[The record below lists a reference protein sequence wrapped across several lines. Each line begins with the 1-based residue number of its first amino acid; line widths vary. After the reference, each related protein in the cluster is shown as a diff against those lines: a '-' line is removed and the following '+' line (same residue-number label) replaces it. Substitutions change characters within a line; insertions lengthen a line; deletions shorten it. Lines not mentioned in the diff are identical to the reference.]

1 MNRALTAAAVLIAL
15 ASAGVA
21 DAQTRTPQP
30 RPAPPICDPL
40 NLIPG
45 CQPSAEEKD
54 PFANITQDLLNKI
67 LADVTYAKA
76 LAKASNNQVT
86 LACWSAW
93 VDLVTAQ
100 TKPVTDDAGNALS
113 QPDPHFFTTAE
124 RASEF
129 INQLQPNSSLNIGC
143 GAALN
148 QSKMAIGQMVGAVLS
163 GGALGLFKVPG
174 L

>member
-1 MNRALTAAAVLIAL
+1 MIRASLLALAVLALLPAAVGAQIPKKLPLPIKL
-15 ASAGVA
+15 PSAPQ
-21 DAQTRTPQP
+21 AQ
-30 RPAPPICDPL
+30 PAP
-40 NLIPG
+40 NN
-45 CQPSAEEKD
+45 
-54 PFANITQDLLNKI
+54 PFENISQDLLAKI

-76 LAKASNNQVT
+76 LAKASNNTVT

-93 VDLVTAQ
+93 VDLVNAQ
-100 TKPVTDDAGNALS
+100 TRPVTDDAGNALAE
-113 QPDPHFFTTAE
+113 PNPHVFTAAE

-129 INQLQPNSSLNIGC
+129 VNQLQPNSPLNIGC

-148 QSKMAIGQMVGAVLS
+148 QSKIAVSQMIGAVLS